1 VTDEGLTWDAAAV
14 RDQADRSVGSR
25 FRSLGLMPSRKKSQK
40 PVVRVVVVDS
50 DPLRLIG
57 FRTLLKSER
66 DFDLIYAS
74 SPNVKHVDDIDVILL
89 GNRRDR
95 DSFDD
100 VARLRASCPRMKII
114 AVGSGMR
121 EESILAA
128 LASGAKGYV
137 DESATAA
144 EFIRAVRAVSQGSL
158 WISRRVISMF
168 VERAASLVGRT
179 LNPDRKAFTVREI
192 EVLEMLVEGRSNRD
206 IAQPLGIEV
215 RTVKAHLGKL
225 MRKTGVQSRIALSSY
240 AITHS
245 LVSSGQDC
253 AEPA

>member
-1 VTDEGLTWDAAAV
+1 
-14 RDQADRSVGSR
+14 
-25 FRSLGLMPSRKKSQK
+25 MPSTKKSLK
-40 PVVRVVVVDS
+40 PLVRVAVFDS

-66 DFDLIYAS
+66 DFDLTYVS
-74 SPNVKHVDDIDVILL
+74 GSNVEHVDDIDVILL

-100 VARLRASCPRMKII
+100 VARLKASCPRVQVI

-121 EESILAA
+121 EETILAA

-137 DESATAA
+137 DEAASAA
-144 EFIRAVRAVSQGSL
+144 EFIRAVRAVSQGSV

-179 LNPDRKAFTVREI
+179 LAPDREAFTVREI
-192 EVLEMLVEGRSNRD
+192 EVLEMLVEGRSNKD
-206 IAQPLGIEV
+206 IAEPLGIEV

-240 AITHS
+240 AITNA

>member
-1 VTDEGLTWDAAAV
+1 
-14 RDQADRSVGSR
+14 
-25 FRSLGLMPSRKKSQK
+25 MPTRKKSPK

-57 FRTLLKSER
+57 FRTFLKSER
-66 DFDLIYAS
+66 DFDLTYAS
-74 SPNVKHVDDIDVILL
+74 SPFVGQVDDIDVILL
-89 GNRRDR
+89 GNRRDH
-95 DSFDD
+95 DAFDD
-100 VARLRASCPRMKII
+100 VARLKTSCPRIQII

-121 EESILAA
+121 EETILAA

-137 DESATAA
+137 DEAASAA
-144 EFIRAVRAVSQGSL
+144 EFIRAVRAVSQGSV

-179 LNPDRKAFTVREI
+179 LTPDREAFTAREI
-192 EVLEMLVEGRSNRD
+192 EVLEMLVEGRSNKD
-206 IAQPLGIEV
+206 IAKPLGIEV

-240 AITHS
+240 AIAHS

-253 AEPA
+253 APRASIS

>member
-1 VTDEGLTWDAAAV
+1 MI
-14 RDQADRSVGSR
+14 SS
-25 FRSLGLMPSRKKSQK
+25 KKSQR
-40 PVVRVVVVDS
+40 PAVRVVVVDS

-57 FRTLLKSER
+57 FRTLLESEE

-74 SPNVKHVDDIDVILL
+74 SPDIERVDQIDVILL

-95 DSFDD
+95 NSFDD
-100 VARLRASCPRMKII
+100 VARLRASYPRMQII

-121 EESILAA
+121 EETILAA

-137 DESATAA
+137 DEAASAA
-144 EFIRAVRAVSQGSL
+144 EFVRAVRAVSQGSV
-158 WISRRVISMF
+158 WISRRVISIF
-168 VERAASLVGRT
+168 VERAASLVGRPLPRGRET
-179 LNPDRKAFTVREI
+179 LTVRER

-206 IAQPLGIEV
+206 IARPLGIEV

-225 MRKTGVQSRIALSSY
+225 MRKAGVQSRIALSTY
-240 AITHS
+240 AIANS

-253 AEPA
+253 PAPAR

>member
-1 VTDEGLTWDAAAV
+1 
-14 RDQADRSVGSR
+14 
-25 FRSLGLMPSRKKSQK
+25 MPSTKTSTK
-40 PVVRVVVVDS
+40 PLVRVAVVDS

-66 DFDLIYAS
+66 DFDLTYVSGSKVEHA
-74 SPNVKHVDDIDVILL
+74 DDIDVILL

-95 DSFDD
+95 DLFDD
-100 VARLRASCPRMKII
+100 VARLKASCPRVQVI

-121 EESILAA
+121 AETILAA

-137 DESATAA
+137 DEAASAA
-144 EFIRAVRAVSQGSL
+144 EFIRAVRAVSQGSV

-168 VERAASLVGRT
+168 VERAASLMGRT
-179 LNPDRKAFTVREI
+179 LALDREAFTVREI
-192 EVLEMLVEGRSNRD
+192 EVLEMLVEGRSNKD
-206 IAQPLGIEV
+206 IAEPLGIEV

-240 AITHS
+240 AITHA
-245 LVSSGQDC
+245 LVSSGQNC
-253 AEPA
+253 AELA

>member
-1 VTDEGLTWDAAAV
+1 M
-14 RDQADRSVGSR
+14 S
-25 FRSLGLMPSRKKSQK
+25 SRKHSRE

-74 SPNVKHVDDIDVILL
+74 TPNVERADDIDVILL

-95 DSFDD
+95 NSFDD
-100 VARLRASCPRMKII
+100 VAKLKASCPGMQII

-121 EESILAA
+121 EETILAA

-137 DESATAA
+137 DEAAPAA
-144 EFIRAVRAVSQGSL
+144 EFIRAVRAVSQGSV
-158 WISRRVISMF
+158 WISRRVLSMF
-168 VERAASLVGRT
+168 VERAASLMGRS
-179 LNPDRKAFTVREI
+179 LAPEREAFTVREI
-192 EVLEMLVEGRSNRD
+192 EVLEMLVEGRSNKD
-206 IAQPLGIEV
+206 IARPLGIEV

-225 MRKTGVQSRIALSSY
+225 MRKAGVRSRIALSSY
-240 AITHS
+240 AIAHS
-245 LVSSGQDC
+245 LVSS
-253 AEPA
+253 AAPALVS